1 MTLNFSHLCTFPQET
16 VNPGTNTMAPRRAQ
30 HRYIK
35 KKKVFYNATK
45 CDVNLQ
51 ASSDSVDYNLLKQ

>member
-16 VNPGTNTMAPRRAQ
+16 VNPGPIQWPQEGLN
-30 HRYIK
+30 IDIKK

-51 ASSDSVDYNLLKQ
+51 ASSDSVNYNLLKQ